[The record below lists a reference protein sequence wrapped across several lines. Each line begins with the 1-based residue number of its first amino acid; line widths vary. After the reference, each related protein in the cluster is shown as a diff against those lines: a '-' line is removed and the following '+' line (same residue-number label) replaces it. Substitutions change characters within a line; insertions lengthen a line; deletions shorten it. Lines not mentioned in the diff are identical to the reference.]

1 MSHRFFAALTQPQ
14 YAETVSLAETLGEP
28 SRKCPILSG
37 LPKRRRNSPLVSTDH
52 FHGYPRRMETIGPP
66 TRGEDGGKTPGKKG
80 GPAMASKLSIS
91 KERTAELIKE
101 FGKNDQDSGSAEV
114 QVAILSERIRNLTE
128 HLKTHK
134 KDNHTRRGL
143 MMLIGK
149 RRGMLKY
156 IKERNIEEYREL
168 IKKLGIRDNI

>member
-1 MSHRFFAALTQPQ
+1 
-14 YAETVSLAETLGEP
+14 
-28 SRKCPILSG
+28 
-37 LPKRRRNSPLVSTDH
+37 
-52 FHGYPRRMETIGPP
+52 
-66 TRGEDGGKTPGKKG
+66 
-80 GPAMASKLSIS
+80 MANRDSIS
-91 KERTAELIKE
+91 RERTAELIKE
-101 FGKNDQDSGSAEV
+101 FGKGEGDSGSAEV

-128 HLKTHK
+128 HLKVHK

-156 IKERNIEEYREL
+156 IKNRDIDEYRAL